1 MELYESRLMFE
12 THDSGEHLAMMER
25 VVDRIPESMARSCGP
40 SARCFF
46 DRHREL
52 RWPDIALSDRSVR
65 KVHRLPTLKDRI
77 SREDAEMGFLAAIQG
92 MLTMSP
98 AKRLTATQLLAL
110 PFFLQGDKTRERHD

>member
-1 MELYESRLMFE
+1 VAVRGCV
-12 THDSGEHLAMMER
+12 SG
-25 VVDRIPESMARSCGP
+25 VDQ
-40 SARCFF
+40 
-46 DRHREL
+46 
-52 RWPDIALSDRSVR
+52 
-65 KVHRLPTLKDRI
+65 DRI